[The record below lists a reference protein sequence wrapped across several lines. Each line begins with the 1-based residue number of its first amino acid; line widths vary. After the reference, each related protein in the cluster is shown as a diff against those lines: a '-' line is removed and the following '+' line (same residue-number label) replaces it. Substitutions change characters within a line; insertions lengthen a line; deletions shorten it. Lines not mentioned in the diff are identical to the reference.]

1 MRSFLGLLLLV
12 VLTSCRTEKDIQRD
26 YAKTLRP
33 AAVEATPTPVAAE
46 QPPQQLRVFKLRVYA
61 DADYQAQA
69 RTWEKRIL
77 NQVQRANSVLGPQFG
92 VRLEVES
99 LRTWDRPQRSSD
111 LHAALEE
118 LVSTD
123 SGKDVD
129 WVVGFVSSLQVFA
142 ATQDQLGMGAYF
154 SRHFVLRGMD
164 SVAEVQA
171 LTQTL
176 DKLSMDERESL
187 FSERRLHK
195 EISVLLHEWAHTLGA
210 FHERSNDWVMSP
222 VYHASQSSFS
232 PESIR
237 IIQASLQHR
246 DAKDAEGRAAWA
258 KAYREEV
265 NRSSA
270 AAWNAQER
278 DHALAT
284 AEELLGGT
292 GGAAPSDKLSV
303 ADARRFNDAVQYE
316 HSGNLE
322 RAAQVLEPLIPRYP
336 KDVQVQQ
343 MACYLAH
350 RRAPKAPETVS
361 TCRTAT
367 QLAGV
372 QPDLFLLLGHALIDQ
387 DDRRGA
393 LEALGRA
400 ETGLAGG
407 KTEAGTWLYLA
418 GLYQQADTCSGAER
432 VAAHISTMAAAA
444 ELLSDCARLRRWT
457 GLPAGS
463 QEIPFEREHEYVAA
477 VREAQTEIDGRRLE
491 QAKGHIQQLEKA
503 FPGAPGPALLTCHLQ
518 SRGTSLA
525 KVKSAC
531 TAAAKAFAE
540 AVYPRY
546 ILGTVAA
553 SEGRWK
559 DASSSLARAIE
570 LDDKFEAAWARL
582 ASVEQRLGDKKGLE
596 ELKARYQSRFG
607 RELRVAP

>member
-1 MRSFLGLLLLV
+1 MRLVLSFLLLV
-12 VLTSCRTEKDIQRD
+12 VLTSCRTTEDMQRD

-33 AAVEATPTPVAAE
+33 ATVEATPAPVSAE
-46 QPPQQLRVFKLRVYA
+46 LPPKELRVFKLRVYA
-61 DADYQAQA
+61 DSDYQAQA

-77 NQVQRANSVLGPQFG
+77 NQVQRANRVLEPQFG
-92 VRLEVES
+92 VHLEVES
-99 LRTWDRPQRSSD
+99 LRTWDRPQRSGD
-111 LHAALEE
+111 LHMALEE
-118 LVSTD
+118 LVSMD
-123 SGKDVD
+123 DGRDVD
-129 WVVGFVSSLQVFA
+129 WVVGFVSSLQVFT
-142 ATQDQLGMGAYF
+142 ATHDQLGMGAYF
-154 SRHFVLRGMD
+154 GRHLVLRGMD

-171 LTQTL
+171 LNQTL
-176 DKLSMDERESL
+176 DKLSMDERETL

-195 EISVLLHEWAHTLGA
+195 EMSVLLHEWAHTLGA
-210 FHERSNDWVMSP
+210 FHERSNEWVMSP
-222 VYHASQSSFS
+222 VYHASQSGFS
-232 PESIR
+232 PESIHL
-237 IIQASLQHR
+237 IQVSLQHR

-258 KAYREEV
+258 RAYREEV

-270 AAWNAQER
+270 TAWNAQEQE
-278 DHALAT
+278 HALAT
-284 AEELLGGT
+284 AEEFLGGT
-292 GGAAPSDKLSV
+292 GGAAPRERLSV
-303 ADARRFNDAVQYE
+303 ADARRFNDAIQYE

-322 RAAQVLEPLIPRYP
+322 RAAQVLEPLVSRYP

-350 RRAPKAPETVS
+350 RRSPKAPETVT
-361 TCRTAT
+361 TCRAAS

-372 QPDLFLLLGHALIDQ
+372 QPDLFLVLGHALIDQ
-387 DDRRGA
+387 EDRRGA
-393 LEALGRA
+393 IEALGRA

-444 ELLSDCARLRRWT
+444 EIVSDCARLRHWT

-503 FPGAPGPALLTCHLQ
+503 FPGAPGPALLTCYLQ
-518 SRGTSLA
+518 SRGTSLS

-531 TAAAKAFAE
+531 TVAAKAFAD
-540 AVYPRY
+540 AVYPQY
-546 ILGTVAA
+546 ILGTVAL

-559 DASSSLARAIE
+559 DASSYLARALE
-570 LDDKFEAAWARL
+570 LDDKFEASWARL
-582 ASVEQRLGDKKGLE
+582 ASVEQRLGDRKGLE

-607 RELRVAP
+607 RELRAAP